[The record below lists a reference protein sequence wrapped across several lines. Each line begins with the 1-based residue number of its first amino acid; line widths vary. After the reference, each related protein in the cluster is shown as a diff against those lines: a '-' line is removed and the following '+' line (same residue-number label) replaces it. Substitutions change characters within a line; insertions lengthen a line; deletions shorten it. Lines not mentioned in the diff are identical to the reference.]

1 MNHYEA
7 LEIKRDGERTGLW
20 HYTRNSQ
27 PVGFCGDESCKGHVS
42 PGEAREHYREYL
54 ISTIHI
60 TPNAVEWPKHKC
72 KIDGCNHEATYLA
85 KTLGNMP
92 RYDMICKDHANAESV
107 STLISVGEWCSS
119 SW

>member
-20 HYTRNSQ
+20 HYTRNGQ
-27 PVGFCGDESCKGHVS
+27 PVALCERGCKGHAS

-54 ISTIHI
+54 ISTIHF
-60 TPNAVEWPKHKC
+60 TGPKQNEWPKHKC

-92 RYDMICKDHANAESV
+92 RNYEICKDHANAESV
-107 STLISVGEWCSS
+107 STLIRVGEWCSS